1 MKYSLVGGEGVRK
14 AQSMLNMFENIAL
27 EWKFARVT
35 SQTITSEYIIRLL
48 PTHSRI
54 YMCHFFRGAA
64 K

>member
-27 EWKFARVT
+27 EWKFARVN
-35 SQTITSEYIIRLL
+35 IIRLL